1 MKKHPI
7 DILTLFIVVTFIVL
21 SIFILGD
28 YGPIM
33 DSPKNYY
40 EGKVNLDYILTG
52 VFKENEHNWEQ
63 MHGAFSF
70 MLSELSK
77 RIFCD
82 KLNLLDQISAR
93 HLILPLMSG
102 LFLLPFYFFVK
113 RYFGQIVGLASIL
126 VFITYPHYFGHTF
139 NNLKDIPVTIFVSLS
154 IISFV
159 SWYLENNSRNL
170 YLYLFFICIGLA
182 ICIKLYAFISP
193 LILLIWV
200 VLIYLFRIKI
210 NRSQIPT
217 NIKLHCFIGVLII
230 VLIISLFFSPA
241 FWGLHDKLHFLSSWF
256 TRSREVATS
265 TREYFNLYPFQQV
278 LYRTPLP
285 ALILFL
291 IGLVKLFFQFFKSKP
306 LNLLLI
312 IWFFFPLLLASTPHL
327 YLYQSGMRLFFPFVV
342 PFSVLVG
349 IGLETVSELAKKY
362 LNINS
367 ILVLLLMFFLGV
379 GANINAI
386 LQTHPY
392 EITFFNSIFDRLD
405 RKEQEYDYWDY
416 WLFSYKEAGKW
427 LDKNANLNSN
437 IVISYHNAELPPYSN
452 LINYCI
458 SRNDLNIRRKNN
470 LPDTDIFPGNT
481 YIIVRHP
488 LDLSSYNFLR
498 NSLAYEPVYMVK
510 KQGRLIFSINYKK

>member
-1 MKKHPI
+1 MKKHSV
-7 DILTLFIVVTFIVL
+7 DILVLLITIIFIVSSLFIL
-21 SIFILGD
+21 DD

-52 VFKENEHNWEQ
+52 IFKENEYSWEQ

-82 KLNLLDQISAR
+82 KLNLLDQLSAR

-113 RYFGQIVGLASIL
+113 KYFGQIVGLASIL

-139 NNLKDIPVTIFVSLS
+139 NNLKDIPVTIFLSLS
-154 IISFV
+154 IMSFV
-159 SWYLENNSRNL
+159 SWYLENNLR

-182 ICIKLYAFISP
+182 ICIKIYALISP

-200 VLIYLFRIKI
+200 ILIYLFRIKI
-210 NRSQIPT
+210 NRLQNSF
-217 NIKLHCFIGVLII
+217 NIKLHCFIGMLII
-230 VLIISLFFSPA
+230 ALMISLFFSPA

-256 TRSREVATS
+256 TRTREVATS

-291 IGLVKLFFQFFKSKP
+291 IGLVKLFLQPFKSKP
-306 LNLLLI
+306 LNLLLVV
-312 IWFFFPLLLASTPHL
+312 WFFFPLLLASTPHL
-327 YLYQSGMRLFFPFVV
+327 YLYQSGMRLFFAFIV
-342 PFSVLVG
+342 PFSILVG
-349 IGLETVSELAKKY
+349 IGLESISELLGKV
-362 LNINS
+362 LNIKN
-367 ILVLLLMFFLGV
+367 IFALLMILLV
-379 GANINAI
+379 VSANINAI
-386 LQTHPY
+386 RLTHPY
-392 EITFFNSIFDRLD
+392 EIVFFNSIFDGLN

-427 LDKNANLNSN
+427 LDKNANPNSN
-437 IVISYHNAELPPYSN
+437 IVISYYNAEFPLYRDV
-452 LINYCI
+452 INYCI
-458 SRNDLNIRRKNN
+458 SRNDLNIIKKNN
-470 LPDTDIFPGNT
+470 LPDTDIFPENT

-488 LDLSSYNFLR
+488 LDLSAYNFLR